1 VITAGARPRLRGGIL
16 LRYDQVRERHVLM
29 YPEGVLVL
37 NETAAAIVRHCDG
50 AATIAQITTAL
61 AECYR
66 GVRDTDV
73 LEVLARLVDRRMI
86 EVAADG

>member
-1 VITAGARPRLRGGIL
+1 MITADARPRLRRGIL
-16 LRYDQVRERHVLM
+16 LRYDQVRAAHVLM
-29 YPEGVLVL
+29 YPEGVVVL

-50 AATIAQITTAL
+50 AATIADITTAL
-61 AECYR
+61 AGSYR

-73 LEVLARLVDRRMI
+73 VNVLARLADRRMI

>member
-1 VITAGARPRLRGGIL
+1 MITADARPRLRQGIL
-16 LRYDQVRERHVLM
+16 LRYDEVRDVHVLM
-29 YPEGVLVL
+29 YPEGVVVL

-50 AATIAQITTAL
+50 ATTIADITTAL
-61 AECYR
+61 AGSYR

-73 LEVLARLVDRRMI
+73 VDVLARLADRGMI